1 MDNEELERIVQ
12 VHGPSIYRLAFART
26 GSHADAQDVM
36 QETFL
41 RLVRA
46 GPDFASETHCK
57 AWLLRVAANCVN
69 DVFRSP
75 WRQTQPIS
83 EALPAPAQPEEG
95 GVLEAVLSL
104 PAKYRLPVHL
114 YYYEGLTVA
123 EIGEILGKSESV
135 IKTRLFRA
143 RGMLRLELEG
153 GKERV

>member
-1 MDNEELERIVQ
+1 MDNEELERIV
-12 VHGPSIYRLAFART
+12 HTYGSSIYRLAYARM

-41 RLVRA
+41 RLVRT

-75 WRQTQPIS
+75 WHHAQPLS
-83 EALPAPAQPEEG
+83 ETLTAPAQPEEG
-95 GVLEAVLSL
+95 GVLEAVLAL

-123 EIGEILGKSESV
+123 EIGQILGKSESV

-143 RGMLRLELEG
+143 RGILLPHQEG
-153 GKERV
+153 GKGYV